1 MKASQASE
9 AFVVAPT
16 TLTNCPPQTAL
27 NSVFR
32 KFVKNLLLVAKKWL
46 NLSHQGKKKKKH
58 IIDCTKVY
66 LDHTARAEMLEYLS
80 FCRSEGITQPEL
92 A

>member
-1 MKASQASE
+1 MKASQALG
-9 AFVVAPT
+9 AFVVDTPLPPT
-16 TLTNCPPQTAL
+16 NTA
-27 NSVFR
+27 FR

-46 NLSHQGKKKKKH
+46 NLSHQEKKQH

-66 LDHTARAEMLEYLS
+66 LDHTARAEMFEYLS

>member
-1 MKASQASE
+1 MVKSQS
-9 AFVVAPT
+9 P
-16 TLTNCPPQTAL
+16 
-27 NSVFR
+27 
-32 KFVKNLLLVAKKWL
+32 
-46 NLSHQGKKKKKH
+46 GKKKKKER

-66 LDHTARAEMLEYLS
+66 LDHTARAEMLEALS

>member
-1 MKASQASE
+1 MVKSQS
-9 AFVVAPT
+9 P
-16 TLTNCPPQTAL
+16 
-27 NSVFR
+27 R
-32 KFVKNLLLVAKKWL
+32 
-46 NLSHQGKKKKKH
+46 KKKKKEH

>member
-1 MKASQASE
+1 MKASQTLA
-9 AFVVAPT
+9 AFVVTPT
-16 TLTNCPPQTAL
+16 TLTHPPAPP

-46 NLSHQGKKKKKH
+46 NLSHQKKKKEKH